1 MYIFIPCTASNLK
14 GKINILYINL
24 VLIKY
29 VNNSAT
35 LKYLSVKDSDAI
47 LPSTLALWLNTC
59 LKILQLQTRTQ
70 QCQNIYICKNSYTV
84 SVLRTLF
91 LTDEKNRK
99 KSVTHQSDL
108 MYLVRRKLQRFN
120 ENYRS

>member
-84 SVLRTLF
+84 SVFVPYFSRMRKIERIVLF
-91 LTDEKNRK
+91 IN
-99 KSVTHQSDL
+99 QI
-108 MYLVRRKLQRFN
+108 
-120 ENYRS
+120 